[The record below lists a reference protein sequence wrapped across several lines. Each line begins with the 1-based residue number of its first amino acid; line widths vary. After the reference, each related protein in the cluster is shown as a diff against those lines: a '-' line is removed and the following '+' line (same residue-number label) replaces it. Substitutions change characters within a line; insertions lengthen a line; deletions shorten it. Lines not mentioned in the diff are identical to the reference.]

1 MRKTKAKTKP
11 TKPDAIIVKKAGEQS
26 YADILK
32 KIKSQPELKEL
43 SANVKNIRKTAKN
56 ELLFELKKQDDPA
69 TQKFKTAVEH
79 ILGESAHVRSLT
91 QESLLE
97 VKDIDEVTTKD
108 EVCEALIE
116 CLGGTNLE
124 PTVIRSMCAAYG
136 DTQICT
142 LSLPSAITRELVEKA
157 KIRIGWVNCR
167 IRFKEVLARCY
178 RCHDYGHM
186 SRNCKSAE
194 DRSALCFR
202 CGGKDHKA
210 RD

>member
-1 MRKTKAKTKP
+1 M
-11 TKPDAIIVKKAGEQS
+11 
-26 YADILK
+26 
-32 KIKSQPELKEL
+32 
-43 SANVKNIRKTAKN
+43 AKN

-91 QESLLE
+91 QESILE

-108 EVCEALIE
+108 EVFEALIE

-124 PTVIRSMCAAYG
+124 PTVIRSMRAAYG
-136 DTQICT
+136 DMQICT
-142 LSLPSAITRELVEKA
+142 LSLPSVIARELVGKA
-157 KIRIGWVNCR
+157 KIRIGWVNSR
-167 IRFKEVLARCY
+167 IRSKEVLVRCY
-178 RCHDYGHM
+178 RCHDYGRM

-210 RD
+210 RDCTNSPSCFPCAKAGESSTRHATGSRVCAVFQRARGKQQHQ